1 MPAVTQ
7 LTPNFLGGVSR
18 QNDDKKLNGQLTE
31 CINGYPDPTYG
42 LLKRPGMAY
51 TNQLKKQNGDVF
63 TEAELAGAAWF
74 FIERGV
80 NGSYIGA
87 IKGTNIYVWTADEG
101 TWCTVTNTG
110 TGYLTGTSANDYH
123 FRSVQDTTVITNRTV
138 TTAMQAAG
146 TFVANAVATVMLESL
161 VDGYEYD
168 VNIQG
173 ILVSAVAQPSTT
185 YDDMLKYD
193 SGNVNPNHHIV
204 DAVYNLISTQQA
216 ASNADFAGTW
226 CLEGY
231 LNSLVIKRFSGTNQI
246 LTNYEHADGTFTGT
260 PVAFEIE
267 AYGGLTN
274 AALSVFGDDI
284 DVVADLPLSS
294 FDGHRIRILNSAA
307 DEDDYHL
314 KYVAYDGKH
323 GRGYWQE
330 TLARD
335 ASPGLDA
342 STMPHILLNIGA
354 TSFEFKPI
362 PWEPRAAGDDVT
374 SPEPSFI
381 GFPIQSTFFYSNRF
395 GALSEDN
402 VFFGVA
408 NDTYNFFVKSAIT
421 QVDSDPIDLNV
432 SSVRPVTLSEVLPSP
447 QGLMLFSERQQFQV
461 FTTDG
466 SVLTPSSAIVRS
478 LSNYEMDTNIAP
490 VDVGTTAAFIS
501 KVPGYSKLFTLQL
514 RDVEQPPIVVD
525 ISKNVIEWIPA
536 TVDDVTVSPQN
547 SLIMLIDR
555 DTSYIYLY
563 RYFNNGER
571 DLFQAWTK
579 WQLPGSIETA
589 TIVNDSLYIVSQHED
604 EYTIGTI
611 TLDEIPSGDVVATST
626 GTTGNPCLD
635 MYTRPVSPNVGVVDA
650 VVYDETNDLTKIYV
664 PYTPFQQREAAML
677 LTVPVADDGTDAE
690 IDADAGYWAT
700 AYERTEPVTG
710 YRYFEVKGNFSA
722 YADGIVVGY
731 PYDFDVTLP
740 KFYFRLNESTIDFT
754 STLTISRVKFSVG
767 RTGAIRFKVK
777 ATGSNEWLPV
787 ESTTDAGTYQ
797 GDANPVEGERQ
808 FTVPIH
814 QRNTNFELKVTSNFP
829 YPVSLVSMMW
839 EGNYSPRFYRRA

>member
-42 LLKRPGMAY
+42 LLKRPGM
-51 TNQLKKQNGDVF
+51 TFVNQLKKANGDVF
-63 TEAELAGAAWF
+63 TEAELEGAAWF
-74 FIERGV
+74 FIERGI

-87 IKGTNIYVWTADEG
+87 VKGTNIYVWTADTG
-101 TWCTVTNTG
+101 AWCAVTNTG
-110 TGYLTGTSANDYH
+110 TSYLTGTVATDYH
-123 FRSVQDTTVITNRTV
+123 FRSVQDTTIITNRTV
-138 TTAMQAAG
+138 NAAMQPVG
-146 TFVANAVATVMLESL
+146 TFVANSVATLKLETL

-168 VNIQG
+168 VNLQG
-173 ILVSAVAQPSTT
+173 ILVTAVAQPSTT
-185 YDDMLKYD
+185 YDQMLKYD
-193 SGNVNPNHHIV
+193 SGNVNANHHIV
-204 DAVYNLISTQQA
+204 DAVYSLISAQQSA
-216 ASNADFAGTW
+216 GNSAFSGTW

-231 LNSLVIKRFSGTNQI
+231 LNTLVIKRFSGTNQI
-246 LTNYEHADGTFTGT
+246 LTDYQHANGTFTGT
-260 PVAFEIE
+260 PVAFTIE
-267 AYGGLTN
+267 GYGGISNTS
-274 AALSVFGDDI
+274 LSVFTDDL
-284 DVVADLPLSS
+284 DTVAELPLTS
-294 FDGHRIRILNSAA
+294 FHNHQIRILNSAA

-314 KYVAYDGKH
+314 KYQAYDGKH

-330 TLARD
+330 TVARD

-342 STMPHILLNIGA
+342 ATMPHALLNTGA
-354 TSFEFKPI
+354 TTFTFGPI
-362 PWEPRAAGDDVT
+362 SWVDRTAGDDVT

-381 GFPIQSTFFYSNRF
+381 GYPIQSTFFYSNRF
-395 GALSEDN
+395 GVLSEDN

-421 QVDSDPIDLNV
+421 QIASDPIDLNV
-432 SSVRPVTLSEVLPSP
+432 SSVRPVTLSDVLPSP
-447 QGLMLFSERQQFQV
+447 QGLILFSERQQFQV

-466 SVLTPSSAIVRS
+466 SVLTPNSAIVRS

-514 RDVEQPPIVVD
+514 RDIEQNPIVVD
-525 ISKNVIEWIPA
+525 ISKNVIEWIPE
-536 TVDDVTVSPQN
+536 TVDNVTVSPQN

-579 WQLPGSIETA
+579 WQLPGYIETA
-589 TIVNDSLYIVSQHED
+589 TIINDTLYVVSQHED
-604 EYTIGTI
+604 EYTLGTI
-611 TLDEIPSGDVVATST
+611 ILDEIPTGDVIATST
-626 GTTGNPCLD
+626 GTNGNPCLD
-635 MYTRPVSPNVGVVDA
+635 MYTRPVVPPGGTNA
-650 VVYDETNDLTKIYV
+650 VVYDETNDITKIYV

-677 LTVPVADDGTDAE
+677 LTVPIADDGTDAE
-690 IDADAGYWAT
+690 IDSDAGYWAT

-710 YRYFEVKGNFSA
+710 NRYFEVKGNFSS
-722 YADGIVVGY
+722 YEDGIIVGY

-740 KFYFRLNESTIDFT
+740 KFYFRPNENTTDFT
-754 STLTISRVKFSVG
+754 ATLTISRVKFSVG
-767 RTGAIRFKVK
+767 RTGAMRFKVK

-797 GDANPVEGERQ
+797 GDTNPVKSERQ
-808 FTVPIH
+808 FIVPIH

-839 EGNYSPRFYRRA
+839 EGNYSPRFYRRS